1 MMEYYDNYYEED
13 VGDEV
18 VVHLDYLEP
27 EPSLFQQSSRYDRPS
42 LRREYAPVMR
52 TSKQRLSRPNIG
64 NYNHNHNS
72 NNNGRGASNRLQ
84 DGDHVNMEDYNDYHD
99 YRDDDDDGDMYGRM
113 TERVNIQEQ
122 RYGAES
128 IRTMA
133 SGSTRSSNE
142 SRGRMD
148 RGGGGGHMNMR
159 NNNNTNNNN
168 NNMRDMRG
176 AGLGLGPVIATGRAN
191 PGNNR
196 GSGRSVVSRLSTTSQ
211 QKKGISKMDLTRPD
225 ADSSFELFATLLIQH
240 LDPKINDDMNMY
252 TLEAGDMAYFEAII
266 PEALRNPFVEAVR
279 VRMGRLPEELMD
291 GESESDLDKITR
303 KCDAF
308 GLGQSAENNF
318 LLGGGEKK
326 VGKTIIRVS
335 TV

>member
-1 MMEYYDNYYEED
+1 
-13 VGDEV
+13 
-18 VVHLDYLEP
+18 
-27 EPSLFQQSSRYDRPS
+27 
-42 LRREYAPVMR
+42 
-52 TSKQRLSRPNIG
+52 
-64 NYNHNHNS
+64 
-72 NNNGRGASNRLQ
+72 
-84 DGDHVNMEDYNDYHD
+84 
-99 YRDDDDDGDMYGRM
+99 
-113 TERVNIQEQ
+113 
-122 RYGAES
+122 
-128 IRTMA
+128 
-133 SGSTRSSNE
+133 
-142 SRGRMD
+142 
-148 RGGGGGHMNMR
+148 MNMR
-159 NNNNTNNNN
+159 NNNN
-168 NNMRDMRG
+168 NMHNIGG
-176 AGLGLGPVIATGRAN
+176 AGPSHVIVTGRAN

-211 QKKGISKMDLTRPD
+211 QKKGKSKMDLTRPD

-279 VRMGRLPEELMD
+279 VRSRRLPEEPMD

-326 VGKTIIRVS
+326 GGKTIIRVS

>member
-1 MMEYYDNYYEED
+1 MEYDNYYEED

-27 EPSLFQQSSRYDRPS
+27 EPSLFQQSSRYDRPI
-42 LRREYAPVMR
+42 LRREYAPVVR
-52 TSKQRLSRPNIG
+52 TSKQRLSRPNNA

-72 NNNGRGASNRLQ
+72 YNNGRGASNRLHQ
-84 DGDHVNMEDYNDYHD
+84 DGDHLNMGDYNDYHD
-99 YRDDDDDGDMYGRM
+99 YRDDDDDDDGDMYGRM

-128 IRTMA
+128 NRTMA

-159 NNNNTNNNN
+159 NNNN
-168 NNMRDMRG
+168 NMHNIGG
-176 AGLGLGPVIATGRAN
+176 AVPGPVIVTGRAN

-211 QKKGISKMDLTRPD
+211 QKKGKSKMDLTRPD

-279 VRMGRLPEELMD
+279 VRSRRLPEEPMD

-326 VGKTIIRVS
+326 GGKTIIRVS